1 MVVKADILSEKRM
14 KKMLKIHYFASFRE
28 QMGREC
34 DDLVLP
40 NNVSN
45 VAELIDSLKRS
56 DSEFKDLFNSA
67 PKILVAVNQV
77 VVSRDCQLTQDDE
90 IAFFPP
96 MTGG

>member
-1 MVVKADILSEKRM
+1 MVVKAGILSAKRM
-14 KKMLKIHYFASFRE
+14 TKMLKIHYFASLRE

-45 VAELIDSLKRS
+45 VAELIDSIMRS
-56 DSEFKDLFNSA
+56 DSVFKDVFDSA
-67 PKILVAVNQV
+67 PKVLVAVNQV
-77 VVSRDCQLTQDDE
+77 VVSMDHKLTEDEE

-96 MTGG
+96 LTGG

>member
-1 MVVKADILSEKRM
+1 MVVKADILFAKRIT
-14 KKMLKIHYFASFRE
+14 KMLKIHYFASLRE

>member
-1 MVVKADILSEKRM
+1 MVVKADILFTKRTM
-14 KKMLKIHYFASFRE
+14 KMLKIHYFASLRE
-28 QMGREC
+28 QIGREC

-40 NNVSN
+40 DNVSN
-45 VAELIDSLKRS
+45 VAELIDFIKGS
-56 DSEFKDLFNSA
+56 DAIFKDVFDST

-77 VVSRDCQLTQDDE
+77 VVSRDCQLTEDDE